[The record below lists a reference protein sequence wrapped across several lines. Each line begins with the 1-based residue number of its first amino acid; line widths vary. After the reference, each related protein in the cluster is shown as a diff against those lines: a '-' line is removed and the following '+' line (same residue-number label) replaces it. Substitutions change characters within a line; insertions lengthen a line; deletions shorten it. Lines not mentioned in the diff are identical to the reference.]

1 MPSEVEVEY
10 DCEAHEGKRSHDGG
24 GHHAAVVAV
33 LFRHSLVSGGGQS
46 TGINSLSVEGEH
58 IGLDCLPV
66 GEVSLQPDLVLLVR
80 DQGGHPDPL
89 RRIQL
94 GDLENRGL
102 VPNAVFTGKERWSK
116 EK

>member
-33 LFRHSLVSGGGQS
+33 LLRHPLVSGGGQS
-46 TGINSLSVEGEH
+46 TGVHDLSVEGEH
-58 IGLDCLPV
+58 VGLDRLPV

-89 RRIQL
+89 GRVQL
-94 GDLENRGL
+94 GDLEN
-102 VPNAVFTGKERWSK
+102 
-116 EK
+116 